1 MRILSLGIGLPDA
14 AIDNYNWASALSFY
28 DYDAIVVEPA
38 QGVSRL
44 IDGLVKG
51 DQYKTYDDI
60 PIADGPTTSET
71 FGLSELLRRRRDE
84 TERLLAKGGIV
95 VVFAHPDVPH
105 PSVAG
110 FTGAHRYY
118 WLPAPAGQDYSS
130 KHLKSAGGRH
140 VNVVD
145 WEHPFANYLDAK
157 RNDVLYRVSFAEGP
171 DAFEGARVLA
181 RSDGGT
187 AIAVEIPVLAGR
199 VIFIPA
205 LPARIT
211 PADRSAFANNL
222 VAAIRNTLL
231 TTAEGIAPEWVDEE
245 RLPGLDEAR
254 RRMQDAEAEL
264 DELEADLNAA
274 RAEYLGIERFRRILW
289 QEGKYGFELPVR
301 DALLQL
307 GFRQFSTVDQPAHFA
322 LGPDP
327 VFIEAESSAGAV
339 GMDPHYR
346 LRQRIEA
353 KIASD
358 GRAPPR
364 GIIIVNG
371 HRETPPA
378 EREQQYT
385 NALRVAA
392 ESMHYCIVQ
401 ASDLFNALRDKLE
414 GKSDGKAFCRLM
426 IETEGVLSL
435 REPVEA
441 VAAGT
446 ETVPRVETRGMDGSG
461 EEKTE

>member
-1 MRILSLGIGLPDA
+1 MGIGLPDA
-14 AIDNYNWASALSFY
+14 AIDNYNWASSLSFY
-28 DYDAIVVEPA
+28 DYDAIIVEPQ
-38 QGVSRL
+38 QGVSRM
-44 IDGLVKG
+44 IEGIVKG

-60 PIADGPTTSET
+60 PITDGPTTAET

-84 TERLLAKGGIV
+84 TERLLAKGGVV

-110 FTGAHRYY
+110 FTGAHRYH
-118 WLPAPAGQDYSS
+118 WLPAPEGKDYST
-130 KHLKSAGGRH
+130 KYLKPAGGRH
-140 VNVVD
+140 VNVTD
-145 WEHPFANYLDAK
+145 WEHPFATYLDTK

-171 DAFEGARVLA
+171 DAFDSARVLA

-187 AIAVEIPVLAGR
+187 PIALEIPVLAGR

-211 PADRSAFANNL
+211 PADRTTFASNL

-231 TTAEGIAPEWVDEE
+231 TTAEGSAPEWVDEE
-245 RLPGLDEAR
+245 RLPGLEDAR
-254 RRMQDAEAEL
+254 RRMQDAEAKL
-264 DELEADLNAA
+264 DELEAELDAA
-274 RAEYLGIERFRRILW
+274 RGEFLGIDRFRRILW

-307 GFRQFSTVDQPAHFA
+307 GLRQFSTVDQPAHFA
-322 LGPDP
+322 FGSDP
-327 VFIEAESSAGAV
+327 VFIEAEASTGPV

-346 LRQRIEA
+346 LRQRLEA
-353 KIASD
+353 KIADD

-371 HRETPPA
+371 YRETAPA

-392 ESMHYCIVQ
+392 ESMRYCIVL
-401 ASDLFNALRDKLE
+401 ASDVFNALRDKLE
-414 GKSDGKAFCRLM
+414 GKADGKAFCKLM
-426 IETEGVLSL
+426 METEGVVRLP
-435 REPVEA
+435 EPA
-441 VAAGT
+441 GAAASS
-446 ETVPRVETRGMDGSG
+446 ED
-461 EEKTE
+461 EEKTDES

>member
-1 MRILSLGIGLPDA
+1 LRILSLGIGLPDA
-14 AIDNYNWASALSFY
+14 SVDNYNWASSLSFY

-38 QGVSRL
+38 QAVSRL
-44 IDGLVKG
+44 IEGIVKG
-51 DQYKTYDDI
+51 EQYKTYDDI

-84 TERLLAKGGIV
+84 TERLLARGGLV

-105 PSVAG
+105 PGVSG

-118 WLPAPAGQDYSS
+118 WLPAPKSRDYSS
-130 KHLKSAGGRH
+130 ERVKAANGRH

-157 RNDVLYRVSFAEGP
+157 RSEVLYRAHFVEGP
-171 DAFEGARVLA
+171 DGFENMRVIA

-187 AIAVEIPVLAGR
+187 AIAVEVPVMAGR

-205 LPARIT
+205 LPPRIT
-211 PADRSAFANNL
+211 SNERTAFASNL
-222 VAAIRNTLL
+222 VAAIRNALL
-231 TTAEGIAPEWVDEE
+231 TTAEGTAPEWVEDEK
-245 RLPGLDEAR
+245 LPGLDEAR
-254 RRMQDAEAEL
+254 RRIQDAEANLE
-264 DELEADLNAA
+264 ELEAELDTA
-274 RAEYLGIERFRRILW
+274 RGEFLGMERFRRILW

-322 LGPDP
+322 LGGDP
-327 VFIEAESSAGAV
+327 AYIEAEASAGAV

-346 LRQRIEA
+346 LRQRLEA
-353 KIASD
+353 KIADD
-358 GRAPPR
+358 GRPPPR

-371 HRETPPA
+371 FRETPPA

-385 NALRVAA
+385 NSLRVAA
-392 ESMHYCIVQ
+392 ESMRYCIVQ
-401 ASDLFNALRDKLE
+401 ATDLFYAVRDKLE
-414 GKSDGKAFCRLM
+414 GKSDGRAFAKLM
-426 IETEGVLSL
+426 METEGVLKVA
-435 REPVEA
+435 EPVGA
-441 VAAGT
+441 AAGS
-446 ETVPRVETRGMDGSG
+446 D
-461 EEKTE
+461 EEKAE

>member
-38 QGVSRL
+38 QGVSRM
-44 IDGLVKG
+44 IEGIVKG
-51 DQYKTYDDI
+51 EQYKTYDDI

-71 FGLSELLRRRRDE
+71 FGLADLLRRRRDE
-84 TERLLAKGGIV
+84 TERLLAKGGLV

-105 PSVAG
+105 PSVSG

-118 WLPAPAGQDYSS
+118 WLPAPEGKDYSTR
-130 KHLKSAGGRH
+130 HLKGAGGRH

-157 RNDVLYRVSFAEGP
+157 RNDVLYRASFAEGP
-171 DAFEGARVLA
+171 DAFESARVIA

-187 AIAVEIPVLAGR
+187 PIALEVPVLSGR
-199 VIFIPA
+199 VIFLPA
-205 LPARIT
+205 LPPRIT
-211 PADRSAFANNL
+211 PADRSTFAANL
-222 VAAIRNTLL
+222 VGAIRNTLL
-231 TTAEGIAPEWVDEE
+231 TTAEGSAPEWVEAE
-245 RLPGLDEAR
+245 SLPGLEDAR
-254 RRMQDAEAEL
+254 RRMQDAESKL
-264 DELEADLNAA
+264 DELEAQLDEA
-274 RAEYLGIERFRRILW
+274 RGEYLGIERFRRILW

-307 GFRQFSTVDQPAHFA
+307 GLRQFSTPDQPAHFT
-322 LGPDP
+322 LGSDP
-327 VFIEAESSAGAV
+327 LYIEAESSAGPV

-346 LRQRIEA
+346 LRSRLEA
-353 KIASD
+353 KIADD
-358 GRAPPR
+358 GRAPPH
-364 GIIIVNG
+364 GIIVVNG
-371 HRETPPA
+371 YRETPPE

-392 ESMHYCIVQ
+392 ESMRYTVVR
-401 ASDLFNALRDKLE
+401 ATDVFAALREKLE
-414 GKSDGKAFCRLM
+414 GKSDGKAFCKLLV
-426 IETEGVLSL
+426 ETEGVLDMP
-435 REPVEA
+435 EPVTAA
-441 VAAGT
+441 VAS
-446 ETVPRVETRGMDGSG
+446 D

>member
-14 AIDNYNWASALSFY
+14 AIDNYNWASSLSFY
-28 DYDAIVVEPA
+28 DYDAIIVEPA

-44 IDGLVKG
+44 IEGVVKG

-60 PIADGPTTSET
+60 PVADGPTTSET
-71 FGLSELLRRRRDE
+71 VGLGELLRRRRDE
-84 TERLLAKGGIV
+84 TERLLAKGGLV

-105 PSVAG
+105 PSVSG

-118 WLPAPAGQDYSS
+118 WLPAPEGKDYSS
-130 KHLKSAGGRH
+130 NHLKPAGGRH

-157 RNDVLYRVSFAEGP
+157 RNDVLYRVAFAEGP
-171 DAFEGARVLA
+171 GAFEDAHVLA

-187 AIAVEIPVLAGR
+187 AIAIEVPVLAGR

-205 LPARIT
+205 LPPRIT
-211 PADRSAFANNL
+211 PADRSTFAANL

-231 TTAEGIAPEWVDEE
+231 TTAEGSAPEWLDDEP
-245 RLPGLDEAR
+245 LPGLEEAR
-254 RRMQDAEAEL
+254 RRMQDAEAKL
-264 DELEADLNAA
+264 DELEASLDAA
-274 RAEYLGIERFRRILW
+274 KAEYLGIERFRRILW

-307 GFRQFSTVDQPAHFA
+307 GFRQFSTVDQPAHFV
-322 LGPDP
+322 LGSDP
-327 VFIEAESSAGAV
+327 VFIEAESSAGPV

-346 LRQRIEA
+346 LRQRLEA
-353 KIASD
+353 KIADD
-358 GRAPPR
+358 GRAPPH
-364 GIIIVNG
+364 GVIIVNG
-371 HRETPPA
+371 YRETLPA

-392 ESMHYCIVQ
+392 ESMRYCIVQ
-401 ASDLFNALRDKLE
+401 ASDIFDALRQKLE
-414 GKSDGKAFCRLM
+414 GKSDGKAFCKLM
-426 IETEGVLSL
+426 LETEGVLSV
-435 REPVEA
+435 PDAVGV
-441 VAAGT
+441 VAAS
-446 ETVPRVETRGMDGSG
+446 E
-461 EEKTE
+461 EEKSE